1 LETLSGERMKY
12 NVGDLFI
19 SEINVVSYIVKILSK
34 KEAKRGYNIELK
46 SINGQ
51 RPGNI
56 TLIRPD
62 VLDQFIK
69 DGWKHYPVKE

>member
-1 LETLSGERMKY
+1 MK
-12 NVGDLFI
+12 NKFNIGDLFI

-34 KEAKRGYNIELK
+34 KEAQRGYTIQLK

-62 VLDQFIK
+62 VLDEFIK
-69 DGWKHYPVKE
+69 DGWRYYRVIE

>member
-1 LETLSGERMKY
+1 MKY
-12 NVGDLFI
+12 NTGDLFI

-34 KEAKRGYNIELK
+34 KEAQRGYTIQLK
-46 SINGQ
+46 TINGQ

-62 VLDQFIK
+62 VLEQFIK
-69 DGWKHYPVKE
+69 DGLKHYPVVK